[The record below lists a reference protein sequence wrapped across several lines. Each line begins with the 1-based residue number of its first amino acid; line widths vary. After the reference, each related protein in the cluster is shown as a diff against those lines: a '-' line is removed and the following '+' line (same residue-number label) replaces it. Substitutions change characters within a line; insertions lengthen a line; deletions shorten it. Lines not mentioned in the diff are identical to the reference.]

1 MKKSTQCV
9 HSGSLSDNLTGGI
22 VNPIFTSTSFAYL
35 DTDDRV
41 YTRYFNAPNQRAVI
55 EKLCSL
61 EGAEDGLLFSS
72 GMAAI
77 STVVFSQLS
86 SGDHIVLQNEI
97 YGGTHHFMT
106 EELNRF
112 GIEYS
117 FVSCDPE
124 SFQEAIKENTKLIFI
139 ETPTNPLLSITDIN
153 AVAGIAKD
161 RNIITAIDNT
171 YASPINQNPMGLGID
186 IVIHSGT
193 KYLGGHSDISCGAAL
208 STKTI
213 TDKIRNLAM
222 SFGGNLNAT
231 TCYLLERSLKTLG
244 IRVEKQTQNAQRI
257 AEAIQSNR
265 NINRIY
271 YPGLENHPGHII
283 AKKQMN
289 GFGAMFSFEI
299 NEEQVKPASFIRQLK
314 LIKLAMSLGGVES
327 IICSPATTSHQKLSD
342 REREQ
347 LGITDG
353 LFRLSVGIEDADD
366 LIDDIEQALTA

>member
-299 NEEQVKPASFIRQLK
+299 NKEQVKPASFIRQLK